1 MPTQLL
7 RAALLG
13 SAASVLALSGA
24 AVPVRAAGVTGWH
37 VRDII
42 SVPGDSVQLNSVAA
56 VSATD
61 AWAAGG
67 IAPAG
72 LLSFQPLI
80 MHWNGAAWQRMSL
93 PGRIL
98 ATLGTG
104 QGLSVIRAS
113 RGSGVWA
120 FDGLAGSWL
129 HRAGSHWTAGR
140 LPVRGAGSSRPVI
153 SAAVVISRANVWAFG
168 FAVTAAGRVAP
179 YAAHLRRGI
188 WRLVALPG
196 AGAVTAA
203 SAFSRAS
210 MWALT
215 SGGPQTGTANALAH
229 WNGRQ
234 WSPVS
239 LPASLATGARLYSV
253 LAAGPDSAWAG
264 GGRPAGST
272 GPPGA
277 VALWKA
283 GAWQVWRLRR
293 MTTSEVNVGFHLAAG
308 GHGGCWAAAA
318 GSGRGNWRMWHYTG
332 GQWTRLPAVR
342 TAGRHAY
349 LGDVARVP
357 RTASLWAV
365 GERTVGHADQGVIAG
380 YGPAAP

>member
-61 AWAAGG
+61 GWAPGG

-140 LPVRGAGSSRPVI
+140 LPSSDPCR
-153 SAAVVISRANVWAFG
+153 SG
-168 FAVTAAGRVAP
+168 HG
-179 YAAHLRRGI
+179 
-188 WRLVALPG
+188 PG
-196 AGAVTAA
+196 AQ
-203 SAFSRAS
+203 RH
-210 MWALT
+210 
-215 SGGPQTGTANALAH
+215 P
-229 WNGRQ
+229 
-234 WSPVS
+234 
-239 LPASLATGARLYSV
+239 
-253 LAAGPDSAWAG
+253 
-264 GGRPAGST
+264 
-272 GPPGA
+272 
-277 VALWKA
+277 
-283 GAWQVWRLRR
+283 
-293 MTTSEVNVGFHLAAG
+293 
-308 GHGGCWAAAA
+308 
-318 GSGRGNWRMWHYTG
+318 
-332 GQWTRLPAVR
+332 RLPR
-342 TAGRHAY
+342 IRC
-349 LGDVARVP
+349 LG
-357 RTASLWAV
+357 
-365 GERTVGHADQGVIAG
+365 I
-380 YGPAAP
+380 